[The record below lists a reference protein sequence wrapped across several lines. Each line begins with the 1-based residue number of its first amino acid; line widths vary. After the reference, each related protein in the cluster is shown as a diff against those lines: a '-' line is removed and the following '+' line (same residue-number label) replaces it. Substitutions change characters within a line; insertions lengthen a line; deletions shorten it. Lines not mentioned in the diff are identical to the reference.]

1 MGVSSSQNFMLSSQ
15 LEGGKKKEKAD
26 IMDRIRLALS
36 CVMDK
41 DIEKSGKRKEKAL
54 KRDCS
59 QMSAWGRPLGS
70 HEEAKLG
77 CPAAMGCAAKGRLQ
91 SSARAQAEDKG
102 PSQADL

>member
-1 MGVSSSQNFMLSSQ
+1 MLSSQ

-41 DIEKSGKRKEKAL
+41 DIEKSGKKKEKTL

-59 QMSAWGRPLGS
+59 QMSA
-70 HEEAKLG
+70 
-77 CPAAMGCAAKGRLQ
+77 
-91 SSARAQAEDKG
+91 
-102 PSQADL
+102 